1 MASEAHKPKTFPLVI
16 PILLSVALI
25 LMGVLGL
32 FTSENTLNIL
42 LSGFF
47 IIPGTL
53 LLLYSY
59 KEFKKRQKRQKRV
72 SIIRHDERSEKN
84 RLKATDWSFRFLYIS
99 LMVLIVLNAI
109 NLVNNIVFVALTGP
123 IIAVG
128 ISLHYFLYYWYERRG

>member
-1 MASEAHKPKTFPLVI
+1 MTSEAHKPKTFPLVI
-16 PILLSVALI
+16 PILLGVTLI

-32 FTSENTLNIL
+32 FSSENTLDIL

-47 IIPGTL
+47 VIPGTL
-53 LLLYSY
+53 LLLYSFT
-59 KEFKKRQKRQKRV
+59 EFKQRQKRV
-72 SIIRHDERSEKN
+72 SIIRHDERSEIN

-99 LMVLIVLNAI
+99 LMILIVLNAI
-109 NLVNNIVFVALTGP
+109 NLVDNIVFVALTGP

>member
-16 PILLSVALI
+16 PILLGVVLI

-32 FTSENTLNIL
+32 FTSENALDIL

-53 LLLYSY
+53 LLLYS
-59 KEFKKRQKRQKRV
+59 FKQFKQRQKKV
-72 SIIRHDERSEKN
+72 SIIRHDERSELN

-99 LMVLIVLNAI
+99 LLVLIVLNAI

-128 ISLHYFLYYWYERRG
+128 ITLHYFLYYWYERRG

>member
-53 LLLYSY
+53 LLLYS
-59 KEFKKRQKRQKRV
+59 FKQFKQRQKKV
-72 SIIRHDERSEKN
+72 SIIRHDERSELN

-99 LMVLIVLNAI
+99 LLVLIVLNAI

-128 ISLHYFLYYWYERRG
+128 ITLHYFLYYWYERRG